1 MSLARFLADP
11 FADVFDTR
19 MSSFDPFQG
28 EKGGMMSQWRPKVDV
43 KETDNAIVLC
53 AELPGVPRDQINIE
67 VDNGVLTISG
77 EKQQEKKEESEK
89 YHRVERSYGK
99 FSRSMSLPEGVTAEQ
114 IQATYNH
121 GLLEVTL
128 PKLQKKDKTGAKR
141 INIK

>member
-1 MSLARFLADP
+1 MSLARFFSDP
-11 FADVFDTR
+11 FADAFDTR
-19 MSSFDPFQG
+19 LSSFDPFLG
-28 EKGGMMSQWRPKVDV
+28 EKGGLMSQWRPKVDI
-43 KETDNAIVLC
+43 KETDKAIVLC

-77 EKQQEKKEESEK
+77 EKQQEKKDENEK

-99 FSRSMSLPEGVTAEQ
+99 FTRSLSLPEGVTADQ
-114 IQATYNH
+114 IQATYNQ

-128 PKLQKKDKTGAKR
+128 PKVQKKEKTTAQR

>member
-1 MSLARFLADP
+1 MSLARFLGDP

-19 MSSFDPFQG
+19 LSYFDPFQG
-28 EKGGMMSQWRPKVDV
+28 EKGGLMSSWRPKVDV

-77 EKQQEKKEESEK
+77 EKQQEKKEESER
-89 YHRVERSYGK
+89 YHRIERSYGQ
-99 FSRSMSLPEGVTAEQ
+99 FSRSMSLPEGVTADQ

-128 PKLQKKDKTGAKR
+128 PKIQKKEKAGAKR

>member
-1 MSLARFLADP
+1 MSLARFLGDP
-11 FADVFDTR
+11 FADVFETR
-19 MSSFDPFQG
+19 LAYDPFQG
-28 EKGGMMSQWRPKVDV
+28 AEKGGMLSAWRPKVDV

-67 VDNGVLTISG
+67 VDNGILTISG
-77 EKQQEKKEESEK
+77 EKQQEKKEENERF
-89 YHRVERSYGK
+89 HRIERSYGK
-99 FSRSMSLPEGVTAEQ
+99 FSRSMALPEGVTADQ

-128 PKLQKKDKTGAKR
+128 PKIQKKEKAGVKR